1 MKIPM
6 RKIPLLSKPLTAG
19 LAAVLVLSGTVA
31 GAFAADLH
39 TDPIQIDHVR
49 ITCES
54 LSADDASRLPVAT
67 QISFT
72 NKYSAPAS
80 DVVFLLESAGYVV
93 DRFDDVGSFAPGVTV
108 RHTFPESQL
117 GSDFSVVV
125 AAATFDDG
133 TKWQNSAVAVV
144 PPAAE
149 PIAGACPRG

>member
-1 MKIPM
+1 MLKITHF
-6 RKIPLLSKPLTAG
+6 SKPLTAG
-19 LAAVLVLSGTVA
+19 LAAVLLFSGTVV
-31 GAFAADLH
+31 GAFAADLR
-39 TDPIQIDHVR
+39 TDPIQIDHVQ
-49 ITCES
+49 ISYET
-54 LSADDASRLPVAT
+54 LSEDDASRQPIAT

-72 NKYSAPAS
+72 NEYSAPAS
-80 DVVFLLESAGYVV
+80 DVVFLFESNGYVV

-117 GSDFSVVV
+117 GGDFSVVV

-149 PIAGACPRG
+149 PIAGAVPVDDN